1 MPVAKRQNLFRLK
14 LELCSV
20 RYDFNDPAT
29 EADREIK
36 RQTLLELIKFTNTPS
51 GQKVFCDSSVP
62 QVLTML
68 EANIFRDM
76 PKEGRDGGGGEGE
89 DDEAPAAQSEW
100 PHLQA
105 VYEFMLRFIVSSE
118 IKPKIARKHL
128 HRNFC
133 KNIIALFDSEDPRE
147 RDYLKTILHRIYGK
161 FMTYRSLIRRHIQ
174 YVFYEFLFET
184 GRHNGIG
191 ELLEI
196 LGSIIN
202 GFQLPL
208 KKEHLHFLSHTLIP
222 LHKTKTIQFYH
233 LQLSYCMTQYIEK
246 DRNTAVPIVLG
257 ILQYWPWSTTSKQLL
272 LFNELEDIM
281 ELISPAVLEQLVRVL
296 AGVRAGVCVRAC
308 WSACCAACAGC
319 LCRALVLGRCV
330 HVCMCVFVCLY
341 SSAHHVCACAFGV
354 ERVAAAAAAAVRAR
368 RARLLCVCCVCVVCL
383 GRNGSTLGRAL
394 EAAASAHAWWLWRP
408 LLPLTSV
415 LVVVLRRGCH
425 CSVRGHR
432 PPQAVP
438 LFKHIGKCI
447 GSDHFQVQ
455 ERCLFLW
462 NNEHLVSNGCLSR
475 QFCSSSLRHI
485 YHNLNIV
492 AQVCLG
498 LGHSCG
504 WVGACVGGWDGTAV
518 RACACACVLV
528 CVCARVC
535 AEVCK

>member
-1 MPVAKRQNLFRLK
+1 MSNIVLNAKRVRNGPVGPADHGNAHSHHGHHGHHDHGDGSSPAKPAKALPALRPGMPVAKRQNLFRLK

-20 RYDFNDPAT
+20 CYNFSDPST
-29 EADREIK
+29 QREREIK

-51 GQKVFCDSSVP
+51 GQKVFCDTSMP
-62 QVLTML
+62 QVLKML

-76 PKEGRDGGGGEGE
+76 PSEAAELDTE
-89 DDEAPAAQSEW
+89 DEELNAPEHSSW

-118 IKPKIARKHL
+118 VKPKVARKHL

-133 KNIIALFDSEDPRE
+133 KNIIGLFDTEDPRE

-208 KKEHLHFLSHTLIP
+208 KKEHLHFLAHTLIP
-222 LHKTKTIQFYH
+222 LHKTKTLQFYH

-246 DRNTAVPIVLG
+246 DRNTAIPIVVG
-257 ILQYWPWSTTSKQLL
+257 ILKYWPWTNTSKQLL

-281 ELISPAVLEQLVRVL
+281 ELISPSVLERV
-296 AGVRAGVCVRAC
+296 
-308 WSACCAACAGC
+308 S
-319 LCRALVLGRCV
+319 
-330 HVCMCVFVCLY
+330 
-341 SSAHHVCACAFGV
+341 
-354 ERVAAAAAAAVRAR
+354 
-368 RARLLCVCCVCVVCL
+368 
-383 GRNGSTLGRAL
+383 
-394 EAAASAHAWWLWRP
+394 
-408 LLPLTSV
+408 
-415 LVVVLRRGCH
+415 
-425 CSVRGHR
+425 
-432 PPQAVP
+432 VP

-462 NNEHLVSNGCLSR
+462 NNEHLVSSGCLSR
-475 QFCSSSLRHI
+475 KFAAASLRHV

-492 AQVCLG
+492 AQDHWNQNVNMLARSVVSLYMGFDLALFNKVSSADLG
-498 LGHSCG
+498 SRTTQQAKDEKNAKAWAEIAERANVVREKLAAERGDDGSNGGGAAKVSESKLGHGSKG
-504 WVGACVGGWDGTAV
+504 
-518 RACACACVLV
+518 
-528 CVCARVC
+528 
-535 AEVCK
+535 K